1 MRFLIAESEPPEA
14 REVRRDSVGRSSG
27 ETYIEMLND
36 LAPGATCDR
45 AKPADEDTDPMTVE
59 AIAGYDAV
67 FLTGSPLHIYDSTPE
82 AEREIDFMRRVF
94 ASGTPSFGSCAG
106 LQVAAAAAGGK
117 VREMEKRQEAGFARR
132 ITPTEAGRDH
142 PLLRGRPAAF
152 DAPAIHG
159 DEVAELPPGA
169 TLLAGNTVTAIQ
181 AAEIRYD
188 QGIFWGVQYHPE
200 LSLAEIAAALRR
212 QSDDLIEQGL
222 ARCFADIESVAAE
235 IDDFDREP
243 ERADLAWRLGLDRQ
257 VSDVDLRRTE
267 IRNFVELLVRPVMA
281 ERGRSEREAE
291 EESLAA

>member
-14 REVRRDSVGRSSG
+14 REARRNSVGKSSG

-132 ITPTEAGRDH
+132 ITLTDAGRDH

-188 QGIFWGVQYHPE
+188 QSIFWGVQYHPE

-222 ARCFADIESVAAE
+222 ARCFADIDSIAAS

-281 ERGRSEREAE
+281 ERGRSGCEAAD
-291 EESLAA
+291 ESLAA

>member
-1 MRFLIAESEPPEA
+1 MKFLIAESEPPEA
-14 REVRRDSVGRSSG
+14 REARRNSVGKSSG
-27 ETYIEMLND
+27 ETYIDMLKD

-67 FLTGSPLHIYDSTPE
+67 FLTGSPLHIYDPTPE

-117 VREMEKRQEAGFARR
+117 VREMQKRQEAGFARR

-159 DEVAELPPGA
+159 DEVAELPRGA

-222 ARCFADIESVAAE
+222 ARCFADIESMAAA

-257 VSDVDLRRTE
+257 VSDVTLRRTE

-281 ERGRSEREAE
+281 ERGRSEPEAAD
-291 EESLAA
+291 ESLAA